1 MRSSSAAGCALK
13 RAETAAAPGSNSAP
27 RPPLP
32 LPGALPLIPKPAAPA
47 PSEVP
52 PTAGPLAKGRAKTK
66 RAAPQLARR
75 YTGPLFEK
83 YNAVL
88 RGLPNRVEKFV
99 GWYMKLCRGNR
110 CECSPLQ
117 SAGPDLSDLQ

>member
-1 MRSSSAAGCALK
+1 M
-13 RAETAAAPGSNSAP
+13 
-27 RPPLP
+27 
-32 LPGALPLIPKPAAPA
+32 
-47 PSEVP
+47 P

-88 RGLPNRVEKFV
+88 RGLPNRVEDFV
-99 GWYMKLCRGNR
+99 SCYMEKCRGNR

-117 SAGPDLSDLQ
+117 PLGLTLVICSDRSVGYRVCTVPSPNPNHPLP